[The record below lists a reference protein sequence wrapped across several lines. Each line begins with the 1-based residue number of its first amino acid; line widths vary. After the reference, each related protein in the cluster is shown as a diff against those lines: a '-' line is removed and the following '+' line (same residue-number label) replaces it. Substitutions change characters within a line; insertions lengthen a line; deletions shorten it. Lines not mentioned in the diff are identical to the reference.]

1 VSDTKFDIHTSDDDI
16 HSVSEPRPSLL
27 PLPRSENQLDLLA
40 ALVLA
45 PTRVWSIAELVEPT
59 GLPQPSV
66 SRELRRLADV
76 GLVRISGR
84 VNARQVQ
91 VNAESVI
98 FPELHGLM
106 LKSVGPKPVL
116 EDALQH
122 VPGIDGASIYG
133 SWARRYQGEAG
144 TEPHDIDVLVVGN
157 PDVDLL
163 CAVVEQAAATLGRD
177 VNSTMLTSK
186 EWSGGTSSCVTQLHD
201 DALVELDLFAR

>member
-1 VSDTKFDIHTSDDDI
+1 M
-16 HSVSEPRPSLL
+16 PLL
-27 PLPRSENQLDLLA
+27 RSKNQPDLLA

-45 PTRVWSIAELVEPT
+45 PTRAWSIAELVEQT
-59 GLPQPSV
+59 GVPQPSV

-91 VNAESVI
+91 INAESVI
-98 FPELHGLM
+98 FPELHGQM

-144 TEPHDIDVLVVGN
+144 TEPQDIDLLVVGN
-157 PDVDLL
+157 PDLDKLGTAVD
-163 CAVVEQAAATLGRD
+163 EATNILGRD
-177 VNSTMLTSK
+177 LNPTVLTSK
-186 EWSGGTSSCVTQLHD
+186 EWSGGTSGVLTQLHH
-201 DALVELDLFAR
+201 DALLELNLSTHNMAAH